1 VAETTLTQTYGEA
14 AVVAASQGRG
24 EPGWLT
30 EKRAE
35 SARAFEALPMPTPKL
50 RPWKYT
56 DVTSMSIDGH
66 APDAS
71 FAPAVS
77 GAVPQGA
84 FAGSLVEAAADATL
98 GPIVETHLGSLVP
111 PTEGKF
117 IAANSAQWQHG
128 TFVYAPRGKA
138 FEEPVTVALDAT
150 SVPANGA
157 IFPRLL
163 VVAEAASEVIVL
175 IRCQSGA
182 EELLASQVVEVVAGN
197 DSNVRLVF
205 HVDWGLATR
214 EFTTVRART
223 GNGAD
228 VRVATLAIGGALVKQ
243 SLECILDGE
252 GSRGRIRGVALGDG
266 TQQFDFVTLQD
277 HVAPKTQSDVQ
288 IKTALAGAS
297 RSIYYGVT
305 RVEETGLG
313 AAAEQANRNLL
324 LSAHAKADSDPVL
337 EILTNDVVR
346 CGHGA
351 TVGPVD
357 QEAFFYLQSRGL
369 DRRQA
374 LKLLVAGFFNSII
387 DDIGDEELRE
397 QIAEQV
403 ERKLAVA
410 DV

>member
-1 VAETTLTQTYGEA
+1 MAETTLSQTYAEA

-35 SARAFEALPMPTPKL
+35 SARAFETLPMPTPKL

-56 DVTSMSIDGH
+56 DVTSMTIDAY

-71 FAPAVS
+71 FTPAVS
-77 GAVPQGA
+77 GAVPQGG
-84 FAGSLVEAAADATL
+84 FAGSLAEAAADATF
-98 GPIVETHLGSLVP
+98 GPIVETHLGSLIP

-138 FEEPVTVALDAT
+138 FEEPVTVSLDAT
-150 SVPANGA
+150 SGA

-163 VVAEAASEVIVL
+163 LVAEAASEVVVL

-182 EELLASQVVEVVAGN
+182 EELLASQVVEVIAGN

-223 GNGAD
+223 GNSAD

-266 TQQFDFVTLQD
+266 DQQFDFVTLQD

>member
-1 VAETTLTQTYGEA
+1 MAETTLTQTYGEA

-35 SARAFEALPMPTPKL
+35 SARAFETLPMPTPKL

-56 DVTSMSIDGH
+56 DVTSMLIDAH
-66 APDAS
+66 EPDAS

-77 GAVPQGA
+77 GAAPQGG
-84 FAGSLVEAAADATL
+84 FAGSLAEAAADSTF

-138 FEEPVTVALDAT
+138 FEEPVTVSLDAT
-150 SVPANGA
+150 GGA

-182 EELLASQVVEVVAGN
+182 EELLASQVVEVIAGN

-252 GSRGRIRGVALGDG
+252 GSQGRIRGVALGDG
-266 TQQFDFVTLQD
+266 EQQFDFVTLQD
-277 HVAPKTQSDVQ
+277 HVGPKTQSDVQ